1 MNVNNGINKLNPRVK
16 RGKRAREKGEIVKEK
31 GKRGKI
37 QYKEIGNKVLKESKR
52 EENKSKQNVRSIVG
66 WA

>member
-1 MNVNNGINKLNPRVK
+1 VNVNNGINKLYPRVK
-16 RGKRAREKGEIVKEK
+16 RGKREREKGEIVKEK

-52 EENKSKQNVRSIVG
+52 EENKSKQNFRSIVG